1 MENDLRHCLSVL
13 ESGGT
18 ILYPTDTIWGI
29 GCDATNPSAVE
40 KIFKLKQRTES
51 KSLIILVDQA
61 DKLTG
66 YVENIPAITRDL
78 MKNIQTPL
86 TIVYP
91 KGKNLAY
98 NVLAEDH
105 SIAIRVVGPAFFC
118 HELIRRFGKPIVST
132 SANISGHEPPF
143 SFRHINPDII
153 KGVDY
158 VVDRETEPIH
168 EIKPSRI
175 IRIRPDGEFEILRK

>member
-1 MENDLRHCLSVL
+1 MT
-13 ESGGT
+13 SGGT

-29 GCDATNPSAVE
+29 GCDATNPSAVR
-40 KIFKLKQRTES
+40 KVYRLKRRTES
-51 KSLIILVDQA
+51 KSLIILLDQA
-61 DKLTG
+61 EKLSE
-66 YVENIPAITRDL
+66 YVENIPAITWDL

-91 KGKNLAY
+91 KGKNLAN
-98 NVLAEDH
+98 NVLAGDH
-105 SIAIRVVGPAFFC
+105 SIAIRIVRPGFFC

-132 SANISGHEPPF
+132 SANISGQESPF
-143 SFRHINPDII
+143 SYRHVHSDII

-158 VVDRETEPIH
+158 AVASEAEPIH

-175 IRIRPDGEFEILRK
+175 IRIKPDGEFEILRK